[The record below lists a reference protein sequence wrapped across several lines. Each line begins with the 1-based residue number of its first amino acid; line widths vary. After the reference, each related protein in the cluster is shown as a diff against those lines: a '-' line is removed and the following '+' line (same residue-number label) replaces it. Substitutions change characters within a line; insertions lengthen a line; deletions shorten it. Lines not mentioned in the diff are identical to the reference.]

1 MRRPNA
7 PKPRALALLP
17 LTFALGVA
25 LNAHAEPQ
33 RLTLYSGDYEAV
45 SQSDVSAGGPGY
57 ALVERPL
64 RVDAAANGGAFA
76 LDDLPRALDPSTA
89 ILSGAGLRVRG
100 QRYDFAGLDQ
110 GQLLERAIGHEINV
124 EQSVGNELRRYSGTL
139 LSASNGLTLR
149 EVNGTVRVLSN
160 FSAFT
165 LDNPPTGLVA
175 RPTLRFQLAAERS
188 GEQDARLTF
197 TTAGLAWRA
206 EYRAVLSR
214 QGAACRMDLEGH
226 AMVVNRSGADF
237 LDTRLALVAG
247 EPNRVSS
254 GGPRVMMAMAGR
266 SEAKVMSADEAP
278 SPEASSEYHSYTLPQ
293 AGDLPDGSLQ
303 RLPLISLA
311 EGVPCVRRYSAQN
324 ASGDWMPDRPMVQ
337 RQIGGDG
344 ETEVRTGLEFK
355 NDKAQGLGVPL
366 PAGRVRV
373 FDGSALL
380 GEASLGHTA
389 AGREVTLDL
398 GRSFDLS
405 AERKSTAFS
414 VDRDGRTM
422 TETVQW
428 TVRNG
433 KSEPAVVRIGDRLP
447 RWTDWTL
454 VEGADAFT
462 KQDAQRIQADI
473 TIAANAETTVR
484 YTVRYRWAN
493 DITID

>member
-1 MRRPNA
+1 MS
-7 PKPRALALLP
+7 
-17 LTFALGVA
+17 
-25 LNAHAEPQ
+25 AHAVPQ

-45 SQSDVSAGGPGY
+45 SQSDVGAGGPGY

-64 RVDAAANGGAFA
+64 RVDAGANGGAFA
-76 LDDLPRALDPSTA
+76 LDDLPRAIDPSTA

-149 EVNGTVRVLSN
+149 ESNGTVRVLSN

-165 LDNPPTGLVA
+165 LASPPRGLVV

-188 GEQDARLTF
+188 GEQDATLAF

-206 EYRAVLSR
+206 EYRAVLSK
-214 QGAACRMDLEGH
+214 QGGACRMALEGH
-226 AMVVNRSGADF
+226 AMVANRSGADF
-237 LDTRLALVAG
+237 LDTRLTLVAG

-254 GGPRVMMAMAGR
+254 GGPRVFMAMAAPPAE
-266 SEAKVMSADEAP
+266 SKVMSADAAP

-303 RLPLISLA
+303 RLPLVNLA
-311 EGVPCVRRYSAQN
+311 EGVPCMRRYSVQN
-324 ASGDWMPDRPMVQ
+324 PSGDWMPDRPMVQ

-344 ETEVRTGLEFK
+344 ESEVRTRLEFK
-355 NDKAQGLGVPL
+355 NEKSQGLGAPL

-389 AGREVTLDL
+389 TGREVALDL

-405 AERKSTAFS
+405 AARKSTAFS

-422 TETVQW
+422 TETVEW
-428 TVRNG
+428 TLRNG

-447 RWTDWTL
+447 RWTDWAL
-454 VEGADAFT
+454 LEGADAFS

-484 YTVRYRWAN
+484 YTVRYRWAE
-493 DITID
+493 DVTID